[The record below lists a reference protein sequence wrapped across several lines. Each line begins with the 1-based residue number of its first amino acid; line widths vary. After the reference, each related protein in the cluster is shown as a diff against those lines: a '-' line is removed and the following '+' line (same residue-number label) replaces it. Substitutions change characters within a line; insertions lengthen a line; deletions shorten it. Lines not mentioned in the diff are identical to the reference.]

1 MGKNL
6 AEFLAGH
13 PWIIVLVLLWTL
25 PWKAAAL
32 WRSAGRKQLGWFL
45 VMLVLN
51 TLGILEIFYLAFFSK
66 KEQPVQE
73 TPAPSNFEER
83 FKADQ
88 EKLKKVA
95 TRKIIM

>member
-13 PWIIVLVLLWTL
+13 PLIIILVLLWTL

-45 VMLVLN
+45 AMLLLN
-51 TLGILEIFYLAFFSK
+51 TLGLLEIVYLFFFSQQA
-66 KEQPVQE
+66 QPTQE
-73 TPAPSNFEER
+73 TPAPLNFEAK